1 MEFKK
6 CNRCGC
12 FFISEDEVCC
22 NCKTKDMADT
32 IKIQNYIQEY
42 GIPGTAEEL
51 SEGTGV
57 TIKNI
62 YRFGGIEKLD
72 ENINPEFRIL

>member
-22 NCKTKDMADT
+22 NCKTKDVADT
-32 IKIQNYIQEY
+32 IKIKNYIEDY
-42 GIPGTAEEL
+42 GFPTTAEEL
-51 SEGTGV
+51 SEGTG
-57 TIKNI
+57 ISLKNI
-62 YRFGGIEKLD
+62 SRFGGIDAFENKLKTS
-72 ENINPEFRIL
+72 L

>member
-42 GIPGTAEEL
+42 GIPTTAEEL
-51 SEGTGV
+51 SAGTGV
-57 TIKNI
+57 TMKNI
-62 YRFGGIEKLD
+62 SRFGGIGKIEG
-72 ENINPEFRIL
+72 NINPEIQT

>member
-22 NCKTKDMADT
+22 NCKTKDRADT
-32 IKIQNYIQEY
+32 IKLQSYIEEH
-42 GIPGTAEEL
+42 GVPNSIEEL
-51 SEGTGV
+51 SAITGV

-62 YRFGGIEKLD
+62 SRFGGIEK
-72 ENINPEFRIL
+72 IF

>member
-6 CNRCGC
+6 RNRCGC

-32 IKIQNYIQEY
+32 IKIQNYIQEN

-51 SEGTGV
+51 SAGTGV
-57 TIKNI
+57 TIKTI
-62 YRFGGIEKLD
+62 SRFGGIEKLD
-72 ENINPEFRIL
+72 ENINPQIQL

>member
-42 GIPGTAEEL
+42 GIPTTAEEL
-51 SEGTGV
+51 SAGTGV
-57 TIKNI
+57 TMKNI
-62 YRFGGIEKLD
+62 FRFGGIEKI
-72 ENINPEFRIL
+72 EGNINPEIQT